1 MADLDWKE
9 LVIVFFYPQIRRIVE
24 TFLGGFGVLAIPV
37 DYILLAIGYWKRK
50 EWWGRGLLY
59 GAVASLGSTMGA
71 TIISPFLGGQS
82 KTQSQTQ
89 AQEQYIYV

>member
-1 MADLDWKE
+1 MADFDWKE
-9 LVIVFFYPQIRRIVE
+9 LVLVFFYPQIRRIVE
-24 TFLGGFGVLAIPV
+24 SLAGGFGMLAIPV

-71 TIISPFLGGQS
+71 TIISPFLGGGATAR
-82 KTQSQTQ
+82 TQTTT
-89 AQEQYIYV
+89 EQYIYV